1 MRLITNKEKFTNVNN
16 DFLLSTLENRD
27 MVTFLKTAA
36 QHTSI
41 NKFLK
46 KEYILNL
53 FSPFSVKRKETL

>member
-41 NKFLK
+41 NKF
-46 KEYILNL
+46 
-53 FSPFSVKRKETL
+53 